1 MIKYLIKTVATHGVN
16 FVPATHSRAWWC
28 GEEYF
33 CCRSFGCGPLH
44 VCDPSDHSKR
54 LLSERTRDFIGSYIL
69 FLLFDT
75 QQMHSFQQ
83 PLTFEHWNL
92 SRYFC
97 CLSASSLLVTTFS
110 YFLLS
115 FEVVVLHA
123 VAITFTRCFAPSRT
137 ESAPRSA
144 LQNLDST
151 PLNR

>member
-1 MIKYLIKTVATHGVN
+1 MIKYLIQTVGTHGVN
-16 FVPATHSRAWWC
+16 FVQQLTHEIGGVEKNISAADLSVAVHC
-28 GEEYF
+28 TSVIPPITANDCFQKE
-33 CCRSFGCGPLH
+33 
-44 VCDPSDHSKR
+44 PSTSSVHTS
-54 LLSERTRDFIGSYIL
+54 SSSSSTPTR
-69 FLLFDT
+69 
-75 QQMHSFQQ
+75 
-83 PLTFEHWNL
+83 TFEHWNL

-110 YFLLS
+110 YAYLLS

-123 VAITFTRCFAPSRT
+123 VAITLTRCFAPSRI